1 MKSAYNIIL
10 APLLTE
16 KGTIDQ
22 EKNNVYLFKVAGDA
36 NKHQIKSAIE
46 ELFKVRVLDVRTS
59 VVSSKLRRYGRWE
72 GRKPGYKKAY
82 VKLRKGD
89 KIPVFEGA

>member
-1 MKSAYNIIL
+1 MKTPYNIIL

-16 KGTIDQ
+16 KGTGDQ
-22 EKNNVYLFKVAGDA
+22 ERNNVYLFKVARNA

-46 ELFKVRVLDVRTS
+46 ELFKVRVLEVRTS
-59 VVSSKLRRYGRWE
+59 LVPSKLRRYGRWE

-89 KIPVFEGA
+89 KIPIFEGV